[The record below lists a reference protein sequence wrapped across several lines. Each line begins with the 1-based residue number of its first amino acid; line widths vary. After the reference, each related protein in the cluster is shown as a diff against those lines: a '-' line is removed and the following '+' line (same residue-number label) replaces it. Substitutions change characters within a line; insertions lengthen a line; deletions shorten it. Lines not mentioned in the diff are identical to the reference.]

1 MSGLRPLHSGKDFWG
16 WSLVCIDGQSVY
28 KACSAQSSIDGVESK
43 VFVLADC
50 RKRLLFNSLFGKRNH
65 GSPVNVA

>member
-1 MSGLRPLHSGKDFWG
+1 MSGLRPLHSGKGFWG
-16 WSLVCIDGQSVY
+16 WCLVCIDGQSVY

-65 GSPVNVA
+65 GSLVNVA